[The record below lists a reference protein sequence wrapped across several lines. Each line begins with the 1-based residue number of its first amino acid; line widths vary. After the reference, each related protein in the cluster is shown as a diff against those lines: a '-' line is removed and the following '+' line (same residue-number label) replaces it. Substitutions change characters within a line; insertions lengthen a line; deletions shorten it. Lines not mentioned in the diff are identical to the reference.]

1 MFIEQQQWISLWLIK
16 LIKLIAKGSRKTKM
30 EDKKKCRS
38 KNAQSDSV
46 LNIIKAF
53 IEVKNGKHFSGAWFV
68 FNSPLERLFSSHKVL
83 LQ

>member
-1 MFIEQQQWISLWLIK
+1 
-16 LIKLIAKGSRKTKM
+16 M